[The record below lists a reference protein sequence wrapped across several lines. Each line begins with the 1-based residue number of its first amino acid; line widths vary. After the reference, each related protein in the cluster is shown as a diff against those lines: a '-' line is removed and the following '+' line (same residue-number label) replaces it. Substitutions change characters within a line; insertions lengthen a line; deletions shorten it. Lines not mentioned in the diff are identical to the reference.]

1 MYCFIVVSLVVI
13 VHSMPALASVRNQV
27 LIKGQSDTFTV
38 DYEIG
43 DVAVADPKV
52 CDYLVGKG
60 RRSIY
65 INAKGSGETSI
76 TLWDA
81 GGVERDNF
89 SIKVVTTTLKDI
101 LDRVKRTYGNLD
113 GVDIEIRNGR
123 VEVNGEIVDPYDYK
137 EIERFSKSEPKFR
150 NHVRL
155 SDEII
160 GKIRLAIKRA
170 VAIPGITVESFN
182 DKIVLSGI
190 AYSSTDKKRAFEI
203 AKIFYPDILDLIE
216 LKDAGRR
223 VGRGELIELEFHMM
237 EIKRS
242 ALKQLGINWAPGATS
257 TSGGA
262 NVGSGGGAGILSSI
276 TDLGKSMLGFVFQLV
291 PKLRTIRERGDG
303 RVLEHPSIV
312 VKSGEKAGM
321 FSGSEVPYYRNDEVQ
336 FKKVGI
342 DIEAEPIKVDGGVDL
357 KIKATLSAPSAD
369 IRGAVDTHTI
379 STTAVLPL
387 GQSLVL
393 SNIVRNGDVKMKNRV
408 PRGIDSSS
416 ALFTLFLSKDFQSN
430 RSEFLIFV
438 TPRVLKQPKSAE
450 RNIAEYKESE
460 RKMIRDRSRK
470 EYERYLSAHGLVEE
484 KKPSNIKRTHK
495 YRRRKS
501 R

>member
-1 MYCFIVVSLVVI
+1 MRMYCFIVVSLVVI

-160 GKIRLAIKRA
+160 GKI
-170 VAIPGITVESFN
+170 
-182 DKIVLSGI
+182 
-190 AYSSTDKKRAFEI
+190 
-203 AKIFYPDILDLIE
+203 
-216 LKDAGRR
+216 
-223 VGRGELIELEFHMM
+223 
-237 EIKRS
+237 
-242 ALKQLGINWAPGATS
+242 
-257 TSGGA
+257 
-262 NVGSGGGAGILSSI
+262 
-276 TDLGKSMLGFVFQLV
+276 
-291 PKLRTIRERGDG
+291 
-303 RVLEHPSIV
+303 
-312 VKSGEKAGM
+312 
-321 FSGSEVPYYRNDEVQ
+321 
-336 FKKVGI
+336 
-342 DIEAEPIKVDGGVDL
+342 
-357 KIKATLSAPSAD
+357 
-369 IRGAVDTHTI
+369 
-379 STTAVLPL
+379 
-387 GQSLVL
+387 
-393 SNIVRNGDVKMKNRV
+393 
-408 PRGIDSSS
+408 
-416 ALFTLFLSKDFQSN
+416 
-430 RSEFLIFV
+430 
-438 TPRVLKQPKSAE
+438 
-450 RNIAEYKESE
+450 
-460 RKMIRDRSRK
+460 
-470 EYERYLSAHGLVEE
+470 
-484 KKPSNIKRTHK
+484 
-495 YRRRKS
+495 
-501 R
+501 